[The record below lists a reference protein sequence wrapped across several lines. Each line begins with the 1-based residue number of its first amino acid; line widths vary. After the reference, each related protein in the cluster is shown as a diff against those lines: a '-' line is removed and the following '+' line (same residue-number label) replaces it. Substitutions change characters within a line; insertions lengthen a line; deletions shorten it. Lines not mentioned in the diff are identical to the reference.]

1 MTIKPRG
8 YEAVLKRMQEI
19 QSRMKALEPERSPG
33 PNPTAPPAAIQGAI
47 GRGNQPL
54 DPFAG
59 TVVVRH
65 LSPPPQM
72 ASMIRQAATRHGLDP
87 LLFESLVAAESG
99 FDPSVV
105 SSAGA
110 QGLAQLMPA
119 TAKMLGVSN
128 PFDPA
133 QNLDGGARYLAQM
146 MRQFNGDARLAL
158 AAYNAGPGAVSRHG
172 GVPPFQ
178 ETRNYIDRILNRV
191 RDLSGRTGP

>member
-1 MTIKPRG
+1 
-8 YEAVLKRMQEI
+8 
-19 QSRMKALEPERSPG
+19 
-33 PNPTAPPAAIQGAI
+33 
-47 GRGNQPL
+47 
-54 DPFAG
+54 
-59 TVVVRH
+59 
-65 LSPPPQM
+65 
-72 ASMIRQAATRHGLDP
+72 MIRQAATRHGLDP

-119 TAKMLGVSN
+119 TARMLGVSN

-133 QNLDGGARYLAQM
+133 QNLEGGARYLAQM
-146 MRQFNGDARLAL
+146 MRQFNGDVRLAL

-178 ETRNYIDRILNRV
+178 ETRNYIDRIMNRV
-191 RDLSGRTGP
+191 RDLSGRSGP